1 MQDRPYIPQ
10 PHHKIPNEVK
20 PQHDHP
26 HHDQAIGVIHGAA
39 QIWILDD
46 NRELRFTAR
55 LLLEDHHYIVTEL
68 EHPAQAKTLLLQQQ
82 PDVILLDMNFRL
94 DTTSGAEGLAFL
106 EFMQAHYPNI
116 AVIAMTAWSNTPLVV
131 HAMQAGAADFIEKP
145 WQNQRFLQIIQQ
157 QLKVAALHLQ
167 NQRLNAQLKA
177 QQPTVETLTWR
188 SASMRHLMQQ
198 LHTVAQTDATI
209 LLTGEN
215 GTGKSQLAQWLHQ
228 HSKRQHGPLISLN
241 MAAIP
246 EALFESELFGHKK
259 GAFTDAKESRVGRFT
274 LAEGGTLFF
283 DEIAC
288 LPLPLQAKLLRVLE
302 TGEYEMVGSS
312 QTLRSDLRLISASNA
327 DFATLIAQ
335 GLFRQDLYYRLN
347 TMEFRI
353 PPLRERMED
362 IEPLCRLF
370 LAKHG
375 QRYQKTS
382 MQLSP
387 DALRVLQTYHW
398 PGNLRELSH
407 LLERA
412 VLLCQ
417 SHLITSA
424 ELGLDRSHHT
434 SAVLLAAA
442 HGKLVDKAQH
452 LPHDNT
458 ATSMTNASTAVA
470 STSEQPAH
478 SMPNLTLA
486 QAELQLIQRALSQHR
501 NNKQKAAEQLGI
513 TKSSLYRRLEKY
525 GLV

>member
-1 MQDRPYIPQ
+1 MQDRQHPSHLCQNVAP
-10 PHHKIPNEVK
+10 PHDIQSNTH
-20 PQHDHP
+20 
-26 HHDQAIGVIHGAA
+26 
-39 QIWILDD
+39 IWILDD

-55 LLLEDHHYIVTEL
+55 LLLEDHHYVITEL
-68 EHPAQAKTLLLQQQ
+68 EHPSYAKALLQQQ
-82 PDVILLDMNFRL
+82 QPALILLDMNFQL

-106 EFMQAHYPNI
+106 QYMKESYPDI
-116 AVIAMTAWSNTPLVV
+116 AVVAMTAWSNTPLVV

-157 QLKVAALHLQ
+157 QLKVAALNQQ

-177 QQPTVETLTWR
+177 QQHTAENMPWR
-188 SASMRHLMQQ
+188 SASMRQFMQH

-228 HSKRQHGPLISLN
+228 HSRRQHGPFISVN

-288 LPLPLQAKLLRVLE
+288 LPWALQAKLLRVLE

-312 QTLRSDLRLISASNA
+312 QTLRSNLRLISASNA
-327 DFATLIAQ
+327 NFATLIAQ

-353 PPLRERMED
+353 PPLRERIED
-362 IEPLCRLF
+362 IEPLCCLF

-375 QRYQKTS
+375 QRYQKTA

-387 DALRVLQTYHW
+387 EALRLLQKYHW
-398 PGNLRELSH
+398 PGNIRELSH

-417 SHLITSA
+417 SHRITSA
-424 ELGLDRSHHT
+424 DLGLDRSHHT
-434 SAVLLAAA
+434 TAACLSTEHAQRFDRGQYSPQEPLRDFPHNYPRDSSHGNAATIAA
-442 HGKLVDKAQH
+442 HTSNAFPSELPAQ
-452 LPHDNT
+452 
-458 ATSMTNASTAVA
+458 
-470 STSEQPAH
+470 
-478 SMPNLTLA
+478 SMPDLTLA